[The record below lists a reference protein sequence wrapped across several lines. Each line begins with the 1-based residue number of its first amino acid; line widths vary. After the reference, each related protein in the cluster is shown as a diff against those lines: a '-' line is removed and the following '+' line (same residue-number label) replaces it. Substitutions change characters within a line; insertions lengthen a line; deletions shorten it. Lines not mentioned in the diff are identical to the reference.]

1 MARFGPGNFD
11 EDAAADYAAE
21 FVEVHLVKPITD
33 AVRDPE
39 SLERDEWFGVVVPCM
54 VEFLAA
60 IAKVRPGLL
69 PDPEVIR
76 GWKAAYLAVWDREG
90 PWPERRAV
98 LVRTF
103 DRLIR
108 QARRE
113 RDEATE

>member
-11 EDAAADYAAE
+11 ENAAADYAAE
-21 FVEVHLVKPITD
+21 FVEVHFIKPITD
-33 AVRDPE
+33 AVRDPQ

-54 VEFLAA
+54 VEILAA
-60 IAKVRPGLL
+60 IAKVRRGLL
-69 PDPEVIR
+69 PDPEVIQ

-108 QARRE
+108 QARRQ